1 MEIKNVFIN
10 EIRPI
15 RILQWDSPRS
25 YSIPYS
31 PPVTVNIGVPIV
43 NVPGCIEARIDSN
56 KNNNLVTDDPKGN
69 VTLCDGQVP
78 SFEPIEFEPEQTL
91 PTPPAPLETKSPE
104 VKPPVI
110 PKNTVKP
117 PEDKPETKEE
127 VECPT
132 KIQEAQEPVGS
143 FIEGYRKKIVGY
155 ELIDGQCIRITEST
169 PVTQQLVAGIP
180 SGGMVIQTGGIA
192 VVAAT
197 SALLAKP
204 LADLLL
210 KVVKPTVK
218 KVITKISKLTGKKI
232 QLESVS
238 ERRDRQRLYSHA
250 VRKLKGKE

>member
-43 NVPGCIEARIDSN
+43 NVPGCIEARIDRN

-110 PKNTVKP
+110 PKNIVKP
-117 PEDKPETKEE
+117 PQEKPEAKEE

-218 KVITKISKLTGKKI
+218 KVITKISKLTGKKT

>member
-43 NVPGCIEARIDSN
+43 NVPGCIEARIDRN
-56 KNNNLVTDDPKGN
+56 KNNNLVSDDPKGN

-110 PKNTVKP
+110 PKDIVKP
-117 PEDKPETKEE
+117 PQEKPEAKEE

-132 KIQEAQEPVGS
+132 KIQEAQEPVGTYV
-143 FIEGYRKKIVGY
+143 EGYRKKIVGY
-155 ELIDGQCIRITEST
+155 ELVDGQCIRITESI
-169 PVTQQLVAGIP
+169 PVTEQLVAGLP
-180 SGGMVIQTGGIA
+180 SGGMAIQTGGIA

-197 SALLAKP
+197 SALMAKP

-210 KVVKPTVK
+210 KLLKPTIK
-218 KVITKISKLTGKKI
+218 KVITKISKLTGKRV

>member
-1 MEIKNVFIN
+1 M
-10 EIRPI
+10 
-15 RILQWDSPRS
+15 
-25 YSIPYS
+25 
-31 PPVTVNIGVPIV
+31 
-43 NVPGCIEARIDSN
+43 
-56 KNNNLVTDDPKGN
+56 
-69 VTLCDGQVP
+69 
-78 SFEPIEFEPEQTL
+78 
-91 PTPPAPLETKSPE
+91 
-104 VKPPVI
+104 
-110 PKNTVKP
+110 
-117 PEDKPETKEE
+117 
-127 VECPT
+127 
-132 KIQEAQEPVGS
+132 
-143 FIEGYRKKIVGY
+143 GY

-169 PVTQQLVAGIP
+169 PVIQQLVAGIP

>member
-1 MEIKNVFIN
+1 MLNHLKKN
-10 EIRPI
+10 
-15 RILQWDSPRS
+15 QK
-25 YSIPYS
+25 
-31 PPVTVNIGVPIV
+31 
-43 NVPGCIEARIDSN
+43 A
-56 KNNNLVTDDPKGN
+56 
-69 VTLCDGQVP
+69 
-78 SFEPIEFEPEQTL
+78 
-91 PTPPAPLETKSPE
+91 
-104 VKPPVI
+104 
-110 PKNTVKP
+110 
-117 PEDKPETKEE
+117 KEE

-218 KVITKISKLTGKKI
+218 KVITKISKLTGKKT